1 MGSRTSK
8 CDLERGLIEERNS
21 VSIYDSTEEAI
32 KKMVEANER
41 IMALGGVQRDAL
53 NTATKRLYE
62 LQVETLQNAPTDKVE
77 LERLL
82 KVKQKQKE
90 KATYIEDTERLMT
103 EIEML
108 KIVLYLMNRNSN
120 NKEQQI

>member
-41 IMALGGVQRDAL
+41 IMD
-53 NTATKRLYE
+53 
-62 LQVETLQNAPTDKVE
+62 
-77 LERLL
+77 
-82 KVKQKQKE
+82 
-90 KATYIEDTERLMT
+90 
-103 EIEML
+103 
-108 KIVLYLMNRNSN
+108 
-120 NKEQQI
+120 

>member
-1 MGSRTSK
+1 MVPI
-8 CDLERGLIEERNS
+8 GL
-21 VSIYDSTEEAI
+21 VFSIYDSTEEAI
-32 KKMVEANER
+32 KKMIEANER

-62 LQVETLQNAPTDKVE
+62 LQVETLQNAPTDKGE

-82 KVKQKQKE
+82 EVKQKQKE
-90 KATYIEDTERLMT
+90 KATHIEDTERLVT